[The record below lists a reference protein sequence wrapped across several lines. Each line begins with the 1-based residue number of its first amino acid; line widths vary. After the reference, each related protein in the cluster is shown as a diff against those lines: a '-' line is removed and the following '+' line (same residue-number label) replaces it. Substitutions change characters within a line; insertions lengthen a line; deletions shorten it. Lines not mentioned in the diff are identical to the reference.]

1 MAQNQINRVDEHR
14 TTDGPATHGRSGING
29 DGDVLA
35 VERAINELRR
45 GRAVAVIS
53 GDTCDLALSAETA
66 SADSLQSLGRIAG
79 VAPIAAAARGEYPL
93 ALTLAV
99 SARRA
104 HALALTQ
111 APPGDELEQVQTE
124 RGQVN
129 ARAVA
134 LQLPVGVSLSAVRTL
149 AGIDDAHAITPAE
162 AAAAIPAATEL
173 ARVPTTDSLDAA
185 VELSRYARLLPTVIT
200 LSVVPEQLDSSV
212 LRIDAAQIERFRAS
226 RGTGLERIVNANVPL
241 RDEEQCELVLFRD
254 TGADIE
260 HLAIIVGDITG
271 TGAGNDA
278 VPVRVHSACLTGDV
292 LGSLRCDCGDQ
303 LRNAMRRMSERGGGV
318 LLYLQQE
325 GRGIGLANKLR
336 AYSLQ
341 DQGLDT
347 YDADGH
353 LGFDADDRSFTEAAT
368 MLRSLGVTKIALLTN
383 NPHKVDALA
392 REGIEVV
399 AREPLTGER
408 NPYNERYLSAKATRA
423 GHHLHSKAE
432 EPVDQS
438 Q

>member
-1 MAQNQINRVDEHR
+1 MAQNQTNRVGEHR
-14 TTDGPATHGRSGING
+14 ATDVPNPQGRRGING
-29 DGDVLA
+29 DGDILA

-53 GDTCDLALSAETA
+53 GDSCDLALSAETA
-66 SADSLQSLGRIAG
+66 SADAMQGLRHIAG
-79 VAPIAAAARGEYPL
+79 LAPVATTDRAERL
-93 ALTLAV
+93 LTLTLAI

-104 HALALTQ
+104 RALAL
-111 APPGDELEQVQTE
+111 ADENGNGKDEQLQTNRDE
-124 RGQVN
+124 GN
-129 ARAVA
+129 SRAVA

-149 AGIDDAHAITPAE
+149 AGIDDSGSVTPAE
-162 AAAAIPAATEL
+162 EAGNLPAATEL
-173 ARVPTTDSLDAA
+173 ARVTTTDSLDAA

-200 LSVVPEQLDSSV
+200 LSVVPEQLDASV
-212 LRIDAAQIERFRAS
+212 LRIDALQIERFRAS

-254 TGADIE
+254 TGADVE
-260 HLAIIVGDITG
+260 HLAIIVGNISSLDT
-271 TGAGNDA
+271 

-368 MLRSLGVTKIALLTN
+368 MLRSLGVTRITLMTN

-392 REGIEVV
+392 REGIDV
-399 AREPLTGER
+399 ASREALTGER

-423 GHHLHSKAE
+423 GHHLHGKAE
-432 EPVDQS
+432 PLD
-438 Q
+438 

>member
-1 MAQNQINRVDEHR
+1 MAQNQTNRVGEHR
-14 TTDGPATHGRSGING
+14 ATDGPAPHGRPGING

-45 GRAVAVIS
+45 GRAVAVVS
-53 GDTCDLALSAETA
+53 GETCDLALSAETA
-66 SADSLQSLGRIAG
+66 SADAIQSLGGIAG

-111 APPGDELEQVQTE
+111 DKPSDAIEPAQTD
-124 RGQVN
+124 RGQIN

-162 AAAAIPAATEL
+162 VSVAIPAATEL

-260 HLAIIVGDITG
+260 HLAIIVGDISG
-271 TGAGNDA
+271 TDA

-368 MLRSLGVTKIALLTN
+368 MLRSLGVTKIALMTN

-423 GHHLHSKAE
+423 GHHLHGKV
-432 EPVDQS
+432 EPVDQD
-438 Q
+438 

>member
-1 MAQNQINRVDEHR
+1 MAQNQTNRVDEHR
-14 TTDGPATHGRSGING
+14 ATHGPAPHGRPGING

-53 GDTCDLALSAETA
+53 GDTCELALSAETA
-66 SADSLQSLGRIAG
+66 SADAIESLGRIAG
-79 VAPIAAAARGEYPL
+79 VAPIAAAARGEFPL

-111 APPGDELEQVQTE
+111 EKPRDTIEQVQTD

-149 AGIDDAHAITPAE
+149 AGIDDADAVTPTEITL
-162 AAAAIPAATEL
+162 AIPAATGL
-173 ARVPTTDSLDAA
+173 ARVPTTESLDAA

-271 TGAGNDA
+271 TGT

-303 LRNAMRRMSERGGGV
+303 LRNAMRRMSKRGGGV

-368 MLRSLGVTKIALLTN
+368 MLRSLGVTKIALMTN

-423 GHHLHSKAE
+423 GHHLHGKT
-432 EPVDQS
+432 EPEDQN
-438 Q
+438 